1 MADGNE
7 VGGRGFIKMVKQLT
21 SRKSRPQIQQC
32 RGHRH
37 ARRRGAAAILAMM
50 FLVIFGALATAMA
63 IVAQGNLSTA
73 DSHLKINRT
82 LAAAETG
89 MNFVMYRLNKVC
101 IGITT
106 TSGLIDDTNAPTLWN
121 SVRAA
126 MLTSLA
132 GEVHHL
138 KAPYEVGTTLVI
150 GPVAVEPFAL
160 PVGYTAGDPVQ
171 GVMTFTAKLMP
182 HPIAGEDY
190 DAAYYQRAPY
200 NQMNPK
206 VSNTNKL
213 NATWIRIRVETSEGP
228 AGQEVT
234 RAVQMDFRLE
244 KKIKFAI
251 LSRSRVMIGRH
262 VMIEGPIGS
271 RFMETNIVNGHPVQM
286 ESDFRGLHADLDT
299 ALDTFVNTLV
309 VNDFDKDNRIHLSDS
324 REIDGITNP
333 AQYDTNGDGYIDDYD
348 FFLKQYDVGNKGFV
362 TAGDLDAANNI
373 RASQL
378 LALIDTFGDTT
389 RPGYNDGVID
399 ENDRYT
405 KIRGQIQILAALSDW
420 QSGAAGGAHQLYFQ
434 GGITPEGSEPPVVFQ
449 ANDTSLYQFTPSDFN
464 TQPFKNIATG
474 DLAQQAAAEALK
486 HDPADPESPKPLG
499 STVFESVPYGS
510 AHPYDFYQRPVYEN
524 MTFTNVRIPKGSN
537 ALFKN
542 CKFVGCTFVETTVSN
557 TDVGFNYAGMQ
568 EADQSQKYPNLTA
581 IVDGVPVSNTKT
593 LANNLRF
600 DGCTFEGALVSDV
613 PGEFTHA
620 RNKIAFTG
628 KTKFNIEN
636 STALTQSEKTLYK
649 RSTIMAPHYSVEM
662 GTFIDPGNPN
672 ENVQLTGTIVAG
684 VIDMRGNI
692 SVEGTILTTF
702 EPQSNTG
709 PVVGETSPQ
718 FNTTLGYFSSAS
730 GDMEAELPLG
740 GLGKVQVRYNPT
752 IPMPDGITG
761 PISMTPNY
769 VTYTETGAQ

>member
-1 MADGNE
+1 MLMQ
-7 VGGRGFIKMVKQLT
+7 RPT
-21 SRKSRPQIQQC
+21 SSVHSATQRR
-32 RGHRH
+32 RVRRH
-37 ARRRGAAAILAMM
+37 SKRRGAAAILAMM

-73 DSHLKINRT
+73 DSHMKINRT

-101 IGITT
+101 LGITT
-106 TSGLIDDTNAPTLWN
+106 SSGLIDDTNAPTLWN

-150 GPVAVEPFAL
+150 GPVAIEPFAL
-160 PVGYTAGDPVQ
+160 PVGHKAGDPVP
-171 GVMTFTAKLMP
+171 GVMTFTAKLSP
-182 HPIAGEDY
+182 HPLAGEDY
-190 DAAYYQRAPY
+190 DSAYYQRAPY

-213 NATWIRIRVETSEGP
+213 DSTWIRIRVEASEGP

-234 RAVQMDFRLE
+234 RALQMDFRLE
-244 KKIKFAI
+244 KKIRFAI

-271 RFMETNIVNGHPVQM
+271 RFLETNIVNGHPVQM

-299 ALDTFVNTLV
+299 AIDTFVNTLV
-309 VNDFDKDNRIHLSDS
+309 VNDFDKDNRIHLADS
-324 REIDGITNP
+324 RETNGITDP

-348 FFLKQYDVGNKGFV
+348 FFLKHYDTDEKGFV
-362 TAGDLDAANNI
+362 TASDMDAANNI

-378 LALIDTFGDTT
+378 LALIDTFGDPT
-389 RPGYNDGVID
+389 RSGYNDGVID
-399 ENDRYT
+399 EYDRYT
-405 KIRGQIQILAALSDW
+405 KIRGQIQILAALEDW
-420 QSGAAGGAHQLYFQ
+420 QLGAAGGAHQLYFQ

-449 ANDTSLYQFTPSDFN
+449 AGDTSLYQFSASDFN

-486 HDPADPESPKPLG
+486 HDPNDPNSPKPLG

-510 AHPYDFYQRPVYEN
+510 AHPYDFYQRPVFEN

-542 CKFVGCTFVETTVSN
+542 CKFIGCTFVETTASN

-568 EADQSQKYPNLTA
+568 EADQSFKYPNLEA
-581 IVDGVPVSNTKT
+581 VVDGVPVANTKT
-593 LANNLRF
+593 IANNLRF
-600 DGCTFEGALVSDV
+600 DGCTFEGAVVSDV

-620 RNKIAFTG
+620 RNKITFTG
-628 KTKFNIEN
+628 KTKFDIEN

-649 RSTIMAPHYSVEM
+649 RSTIMTPHYSVEM
-662 GTFIDPGNPN
+662 GTFIDPSNAL

-684 VIDMRGNI
+684 VIDLRGNI
-692 SVEGTILTTF
+692 NVEGTILTTF

-709 PVVGETSPQ
+709 PVIGETSPQ
-718 FNTTLGYFSSAS
+718 FNTTLGYFPSSA
-730 GDMEAELPLG
+730 GDMEAELPIG